1 MFDGQEYFVYPPE
14 NVIPVDTTAA
24 GDVFTAVMTYSYIQN
39 GNIHSAIRMAN
50 IAAAISITRLGAASA
65 IPTLSEVLEYKRAA
79 DERHNQANEES
90 PEE

>member
-24 GDVFTAVMTYSYIQN
+24 GDVFTAVMTYSYTQN

-50 IAAAISITRLGAASA
+50 VAAAISITRPGAASSV
-65 IPTLSEVLEYKRAA
+65 PTLAEVLEYKRAA
-79 DERHNQANEES
+79 EDRDGASSEAAE
-90 PEE
+90 